1 MPVPVPLKGKTIVIT
16 GASRGIG
23 RAIAHRCARDGANIA
38 ILAKT
43 AEPHPKLPGTI
54 YTTAKEVEE
63 LGGKALPITCDIRFE
78 DQVKKAIDLVVKT
91 FGGIDVL
98 VNNASA
104 LGLLP
109 TEDLPLKT
117 YDLVNTINARGTF
130 LCSKYCIPHLAK
142 STNPHGEKNT
152 MAKYGMS
159 LCVLGMSHELQ
170 DKHIAVN
177 ALWPRAPVATSAL
190 TLIIGAPN
198 GDDIGALANSCT
210 EEIMSD
216 AAWEI
221 LTSPSTTCTGNFFID
236 DDLVRDKVA
245 TLEKYSIL
253 PGEKHFYDFFVSD
266 EDDKEL
272 VRLKEIESSKEY
284 TKTRTK
290 TTKSIDSIKIIKV
303 YGLIQ
308 VQRWDWFCCL
318 FYF

>member
-1 MPVPVPLKGKTIVIT
+1 
-16 GASRGIG
+16 
-23 RAIAHRCARDGANIA
+23 
-38 ILAKT
+38 
-43 AEPHPKLPGTI
+43 
-54 YTTAKEVEE
+54 
-63 LGGKALPITCDIRFE
+63 
-78 DQVKKAIDLVVKT
+78 
-91 FGGIDVL
+91 
-98 VNNASA
+98 
-104 LGLLP
+104 
-109 TEDLPLKT
+109 
-117 YDLVNTINARGTF
+117 
-130 LCSKYCIPHLAK
+130 
-142 STNPHGEKNT
+142 

-170 DKHIAVN
+170 EKHIAVN

-236 DDLVRDKVA
+236 DDLVRNKVA

-272 VRLKEIESSKEY
+272 VRLKEIE
-284 TKTRTK
+284 R
-290 TTKSIDSIKIIKV
+290 KV
-303 YGLIQ
+303 AKNIPKLEQKLRRALIQ
-308 VQRWDWFCCL
+308 SRL
-318 FYF
+318 